1 MSLPRSGPL
10 RIQDVSFAEL
20 LELEPHG
27 PDTWVG
33 LAVQYPWVVRL
44 FGGQVLAQ
52 GLRAAAHTVPADR
65 PVHSLHA
72 YFIRPGTPNEPIR
85 YEVERLRDGGS
96 FSTRAVVARQSS
108 GAILN
113 LSVSFQMP
121 EPEADV
127 QLATLPADVPLPDAP
142 DLDDTGWGRLLDRR
156 AATARTGWAAHWI
169 RLRADLGDD
178 PVLQACGLAF
188 MSDAAPTSAARSSH
202 PDATGE
208 RVVDRDRFM
217 GASLDHAVWFH
228 RPSRVDE
235 WHWFDMASHGLTGG
249 RGLTTGNV
257 LTASGVHVATVA
269 QEVLLRRKRSA
280 R

>member
-1 MSLPRSGPL
+1 
-10 RIQDVSFAEL
+10 
-20 LELEPHG
+20 
-27 PDTWVG
+27 
-33 LAVQYPWVVRL
+33 
-44 FGGQVLAQ
+44 VLAQ
-52 GLRAAAHTVPADR
+52 GLRAAAHTVAPDR

-72 YFIRPGTPNEPIR
+72 YFIRPGTPTEPIR

-113 LSVSFQMP
+113 LAVSFQGA
-121 EPEADV
+121 EDEADV
-127 QLATLPADVPLPDAP
+127 QLVRLPADVPAP
-142 DLDDTGWGRLLDRR
+142 DDPRLDDTGWGRLLDRR
-156 AATARTGWAAHWI
+156 AVPPHTGWAAHWI

-178 PVLQACGLAF
+178 AVLQACGLAF
-188 MSDAAPTSAARSSH
+188 MSDAAPTSAVRSSH
-202 PDATGE
+202 PDATGD

-235 WHWFDMASHGLTGG
+235 WHWFDMDSHGLVGG

-269 QEVLLRRKRSA
+269 QEVLLRRKRGG